1 MNQDQKNLI
10 DEVKRTQ
17 EDFDTGYL
25 EGNMNYKFRT
35 KDFLN
40 VIFLYTNSVDVR
52 NPDILG
58 RNNRNTF
65 IYEAQSQIEKIK
77 EQIRLDIKDLNFT
90 LPGASTLASFI
101 PKAANRKILEDN
113 DFSITLDE
121 IPDNAA
127 DYGSGFLKIW
137 EGDKGELKMRSID
150 PYAIAFNQYNF
161 AAGMKVERLRRSNR
175 AILADKNYD
184 ATAKTL
190 LESKLKKDD
199 QADLDR
205 EITLLQGVKDLPD
218 GTQVICVV
226 STELEILFYE
236 YRTKK
241 GEDKIV
247 SYYKFDY
254 KKRKG
259 FPDALGVGCNEKIFN
274 KLVQSK
280 VNRERLDKVMEIAT
294 KLPFQKQI
302 DNERDNMVGKEVI
315 KLENGVI
322 LGHKGNP
329 ISVMDT
335 GGAKQVN
342 LIVSLLNGIVSSI
355 GPDLNVSEALQGN
368 TLPSGTSGVLGNLLT
383 ENSSSVL
390 KEVKKDYA
398 KWLNIVYK
406 DRVIPYIL
414 EAFDSNAD
422 LRRYLEPNDV
432 RLVEM
437 SVIDYLVA
445 QKQIDAAIND
455 VPFSESV
462 AREEVKSQIRGKALI
477 SGDLLKKLREEAR
490 GIKTY
495 ISGEDVSKAQTVSFL
510 REMRSL
516 YSTNPALFQSAF
528 FVQLIKKEAE
538 FDSGVSGVEIDELLR
553 ELNRASDTATP
564 AAPRPAGVAA

>member
-1 MNQDQKNLI
+1 MNQEQQNILA
-10 DEVKRTQ
+10 EVKRTKD
-17 EDFDTGYL
+17 DFELGYL
-25 EGNMNYKFRT
+25 EGNLNYKFRT
-35 KDFLN
+35 KEFMD

-65 IYEAQSQIEKIK
+65 VYEAQAQIEKIK

-90 LPGASTLASFI
+90 LPGASTLAAFI

-113 DFSITLDE
+113 DFSIVLDE

-137 EGDKGELKMRSID
+137 EGEENELKVKSVD
-150 PYAIAFNQYNF
+150 PYYLIFNQYNF
-161 AAGMKVERLRRSNR
+161 AKGMKIERFSKTVR
-175 AILADKNYD
+175 AIIEDEKYD
-184 ATAKTL
+184 ASARL
-190 LESKLKKDD
+190 LLSNQYGKNVE
-199 QADLDR
+199 DL
-205 EITLLQGVKDLPD
+205 EKSLVLFQSVKDLPD
-218 GTQVICVV
+218 GTQQIAVC
-226 STELEILFYE
+226 SLEKEIVFYH
-236 YRTKK
+236 YKTKK
-241 GEDKIV
+241 GDEKII

-280 VNRERLDKVMEIAT
+280 VNRERMDKVMEIAS

-302 DNERDNMVGKEVI
+302 DNERDNMVGKDVI
-315 KLENGVI
+315 KLDNGVI

-329 ISVMDT
+329 ISVLDT
-335 GGAKQVN
+335 GGVKQAN
-342 LIVSLLNGIVSSI
+342 LIVSQLNAIIQSI
-355 GPDLNVSEALQGN
+355 GPDLNVSEALMGN

-398 KWLNIVYK
+398 KFLNVVYK
-406 DRVIPYIL
+406 DRIIPYIL
-414 EAFDSNAD
+414 GAFDSRDD
-422 LRRYLEPNDV
+422 LRKYLEPNDI
-432 RLVEM
+432 RLIEQ
-437 SVIDYLVA
+437 SVVDYLVA

-455 VPFSESV
+455 VPFSESM
-462 AREEVKSQIRGKALI
+462 AREEVKAEIKGKPLI
-477 SGDLLKKLREEAR
+477 SGELLTQLRDEVK

-495 ISGEDVSKAQTVSFL
+495 ISGEDISKAQTVSFL
-510 REMRSL
+510 RELRSL
-516 YSTNPALFQSAF
+516 YATNPQLFESSF

-538 FDSGVSGVEIDELLR
+538 FDAGVSGVEIDELLR
-553 ELNRASDTATP
+553 EINRTTDGSAPIEPVVEP
-564 AAPRPAGVAA
+564 ALQ

>member
-1 MNQDQKNLI
+1 MDQNQKNLI
-10 DEVKRTQ
+10 DEVKRTK
-17 EDFDTGYL
+17 EDFDNGYL
-25 EGNMNYKFRT
+25 EGNLNYKFRT
-35 KDFLN
+35 KAFLD

-65 IYEAQSQIEKIK
+65 VYEAQAQIEKIK

-101 PKAANRKILEDN
+101 PKAANRKVLEDN
-113 DFSITLDE
+113 DFAITLDE

-127 DYGSGFLKIW
+127 DYGSGFLKVW
-137 EGDKGELKMRSID
+137 EGEKGELKLRSID
-150 PYAIAFNQYNF
+150 PYAIYFNQYNF
-161 AAGMKVERLRRSNR
+161 AKGMKVEKLAARTARD
-175 AILADKNYD
+175 ILADKKYD
-184 ATAKTL
+184 AGAKEMLRNQIGDNQEELDKSYTL
-190 LESKLKKDD
+190 Y
-199 QADLDR
+199 
-205 EITLLQGVKDLPD
+205 QGVKDLPD
-218 GTQVICVV
+218 GSQQICVV
-226 STELEILFYE
+226 SLDKELVFYE
-236 YRTKK
+236 YKTGK

-247 SYYKFDY
+247 SYFKFDY

-315 KLENGVI
+315 KLETGTI

-329 ISVMDT
+329 VSVMDT
-335 GGAKQVN
+335 GGGKQVN
-342 LIVSLLNGIVSSI
+342 LILSLLNGIVTSI

-398 KWLNIVYK
+398 KFLNIVYK
-406 DRVIPYIL
+406 DRMIPYIL
-414 EAFDSNAD
+414 GAFNSRED
-422 LRRYLEPNDV
+422 LRKYLEPNDV
-432 RLVEM
+432 RLVEQ
-437 SVIDYLVA
+437 SVIDYMVA

-455 VPFSESV
+455 VPFSDSV
-462 AREEVKSQIRGKALI
+462 AREEVKAEIKDEPLI
-477 SGDLLKKLREEAR
+477 SGELLKQLRTEVK

-495 ISGEDVSKAQTVSFL
+495 ISGEDISKAQTVSFL
-510 REMRSL
+510 RELRGL
-516 YSTNPALFQSAF
+516 YSTNPDLFKSAF
-528 FVQLIKKEAE
+528 FVQLLKKEAE

-553 ELNRASDTATP
+553 EINRTADTAAT
-564 AAPRPAGVAA
+564 VAAEVVA

>member
-1 MNQDQKNLI
+1 MDQKQKELI
-10 DEVKRTQ
+10 DEVKRTK
-17 EDFDTGYL
+17 EDFDDGYL
-25 EGNMNYKFRT
+25 EGNLGYKFRT
-35 KDFLN
+35 KAFMD

-65 IYEAQSQIEKIK
+65 IYESQAQIEKIK

-101 PKAANRKILEDN
+101 PKAANRKVLEDN
-113 DFSITLDE
+113 DFSITIDE
-121 IPDNAA
+121 VSDNAA
-127 DYGSGFLKIW
+127 DYGSGFLKVW
-137 EGDKGELKMRSID
+137 EGEKGELKMRSID
-150 PYAIAFNQYNF
+150 PYAIYFNQYNF
-161 AAGMKVERLRRSNR
+161 KSGMKVEKLKTRTVRDV
-175 AILADKNYD
+175 LADKKYD
-184 ATAKTL
+184 ASAKTIL
-190 LESKLKKDD
+190 SKDVGDD
-199 QADLDR
+199 PAELNQDIELFQAVRDN
-205 EITLLQGVKDLPD
+205 PD
-218 GTQVICVV
+218 GTQEISVV
-226 STELEILFYE
+226 SLDKELVFYE
-236 YRTKK
+236 FKTKSD
-241 GEDKIV
+241 DKIV

-315 KLENGVI
+315 KLDTGVI
-322 LGHKGNP
+322 MGHKGNP
-329 ISVMDT
+329 ISVMQT
-335 GGAKQVN
+335 GGEKQVN
-342 LIVSLLNGIVSSI
+342 LILALLQGITTSI

-368 TLPSGTSGVLGNLLT
+368 TMPSGTSGVLGNLLT

-398 KWLNIVYK
+398 KFLNVVYK

-414 EAFDSNAD
+414 GAFNSKLD
-422 LRRYLEPNDV
+422 LRKYLEPNDI
-432 RLVEM
+432 RLIEQ
-437 SVIDYLVA
+437 SVIDYMVA

-455 VPFSESV
+455 VQFSESM
-462 AREEVKSQIRGKALI
+462 AREEVKSEIKGKALI
-477 SGDLLKKLREEAR
+477 SGDLLKKLREEVK

-495 ISGEDVSKAQTVSFL
+495 ISGEDISKAQTVSFL

-516 YSTNPALFQSAF
+516 YSTNPDLFKSSF
-528 FVQLIKKEAE
+528 FVQLLKKEAE

-553 ELNRASDTATP
+553 EINRKADVAIP
-564 AAPRPAGVAA
+564 AAVTA

>member
-1 MNQDQKNLI
+1 MDQEQKNLI
-10 DEVKRTQ
+10 DEVKRTK

-35 KDFLN
+35 KDFLD

-101 PKAANRKILEDN
+101 PKAANRKVLEDN

-137 EGDKGELKMRSID
+137 EGDNKQLKLRSID
-150 PYAIAFNQYNF
+150 PYAIYFNQYNF
-161 AAGMKVERLRRSNR
+161 AKGMKIERLRRTIR
-175 AILADKNYD
+175 AILADEKYD
-184 ATAKTL
+184 ASAKLL
-190 LESKLKKDD
+190 LESKIKKDD
-199 QADLDR
+199 QAELDK
-205 EITLLQGVKDLPD
+205 EILLFQAVKDFPD
-218 GTQVICVV
+218 GSQQISVV
-226 STELEILFYE
+226 SLEYE
-236 YRTKK
+236 IVFFDHKTKK
-241 GEDKIV
+241 GEDKLV

-280 VNRERLDKVMEIAT
+280 VNRERMDKVMEIAT

-335 GGAKQVN
+335 GGSKQVQ
-342 LIVSLLNGIVSSI
+342 LIVSLLNGIVASI

-406 DRVIPYIL
+406 DRIIPYIL
-414 EAFDSNAD
+414 EVFDSKTD
-422 LRRYLEPNDV
+422 LRKYLEPNDV
-432 RLVEM
+432 RLIEM

-455 VPFSESV
+455 VSFSESI
-462 AREEVKSQIRGKALI
+462 AREEVKASIKNKPLI
-477 SGDLLKKLREEAR
+477 SGELLKKLREEVK

-510 REMRSL
+510 RELRGL
-516 YSTNPALFQSAF
+516 YSTNPQLFQSAF

-538 FDSGVSGVEIDELLR
+538 FDAGVSGVEIDELLR
-553 ELNRASDTATP
+553 ELNRQSDTAVATP
-564 AAPRPAGVAA
+564 AAPAAVA

>member
-10 DEVKRTQ
+10 DEVKRTK
-17 EDFDTGYL
+17 EDFDSGYL

-35 KDFLN
+35 KDFLD

-101 PKAANRKILEDN
+101 PKAANRKVLEDN

-137 EGDKGELKMRSID
+137 EGEGNKLKLRSID
-150 PYAIAFNQYNF
+150 PYAIYFNQYNF
-161 AAGMKVERLRRSNR
+161 AKGMKIERLRRSVR
-175 AILADKNYD
+175 SILADEKYD
-184 ATAKTL
+184 ASAKLL
-190 LESKLKKDD
+190 LESKIKKDD
-199 QADLDR
+199 PAELDK
-205 EITLLQGVKDLPD
+205 EILLFQGVKDFPD
-218 GTQVICVV
+218 GSQQICVV
-226 STELEILFYE
+226 SLEHEIVFFE
-236 YRTKK
+236 HKTKK

-280 VNRERLDKVMEIAT
+280 VNRERMDKVMEIAT

-335 GGAKQVN
+335 GGSKQVQ
-342 LIVSLLNGIVSSI
+342 LIVSLLNGIVASI

-398 KWLNIVYK
+398 KWLNVVYK
-406 DRVIPYIL
+406 DRIIPWIL
-414 EAFDSNAD
+414 EVFDSKTD
-422 LRRYLEPNDV
+422 LRKYLEPNDV

-455 VPFSESV
+455 VPFSESI
-462 AREEVKSQIRGKALI
+462 AREEVKSEIKDKPLI
-477 SGDLLKKLREEAR
+477 SGELLKKLREEAK

-510 REMRSL
+510 RELRGL
-516 YSTNPALFQSAF
+516 YSTNPQLFQSAF

-538 FDSGVSGVEIDELLR
+538 FDAGVSGVEIDELLR
-553 ELNRASDTATP
+553 ELNRQSDTAVATP
-564 AAPRPAGVAA
+564 AAPAAVA